1 MMSGEKVSLLI
12 EILQDIK
19 KTYEYNQAL
28 IEEKEKETQDLL
40 HEIELGN
47 FDARR
52 GGRLAKELK
61 NVRQERRRAMDENI
75 TLKILYEYFEG
86 KPLLKDLQRMQ
97 GEITREAGKLSTR
110 VYTSRIRKDLTI
122 PCRQKKTTVQKAFR
136 LAGKESMQG

>member
-12 EILQDIK
+12 QILQDIK

-28 IEEKEKETQDLL
+28 IEDKEKETQDLL
-40 HEIELGN
+40 HEIELGS
-47 FDARR
+47 FDAKR

-61 NVRQERRRAMDENI
+61 NVRRERRRAMDENL

-97 GEITREAGKLSTR
+97 GEIAREAGRLGSR
-110 VYTSRIRKDLTI
+110 VYTPRIRKDLTI
-122 PCRQKKTTVQKAFR
+122 PCRQKETAVQKAFR
-136 LAGKESMQG
+136 LAGKESMQR